1 MKMNRNN
8 WLILSAITC
17 MLLLVSCRTQKN
29 AVSETGKNTGSAVVP
44 VSGKASAGQQSQSVE
59 SYAFLEKV
67 AANRVY
73 AKNIVSD
80 MSFTLKSGNN
90 DITVPGSVHMRRD
103 EVIRLQLFIPLLG
116 TEVGRIEF
124 TPNEVLIIDRM
135 HKEYLRGDYN
145 ALDFLRNNGISFYT
159 LQALF
164 WNELS
169 APGVK
174 TVSQNDFNMFKLG
187 SAVTAT
193 STPVVL
199 EKGNLKYNWT
209 ASNSTGQILMT
220 NVEYVS
226 TGSGASSLMWL
237 YSDFMNIGTKLYPA
251 RQEFQFSTTATKTA
265 KNVKVTI
272 DMSDPKDKDGWET
285 RTQVSSKYKRVD
297 ANVLLSKL
305 LKL

>member
-220 NVEYVS
+220 NVEY
-226 TGSGASSLMWL
+226 
-237 YSDFMNIGTKLYPA
+237 IGTKLYPA

>member
-17 MLLLVSCRTQKN
+17 MLMLVSCRTQKN
-29 AVSETGKNTGSAVVP
+29 AVSETGKNSGSAVVP
-44 VSGKASAGQQSQSVE
+44 VSGKASAGQQSQAVE
-59 SYAFLEKV
+59 SFAFLEKV
-67 AANRVY
+67 TANRVY

-80 MSFTLKSGNN
+80 MSFTLKSGNH

-164 WNELS
+164 WNELA

-174 TVSQNDFNMFKLG
+174 TVSQSDFNKFKLG
-187 SAVTAT
+187 SSVTAT
-193 STPVVL
+193 SIPVVL
-199 EKGNLKYNWT
+199 ENGNLKYNWT

-220 NVEYVS
+220 NVDYVS
-226 TGSGASSLMWL
+226 TGSGASSLMWI
-237 YSDFMNIGTKLYPA
+237 YSDFKNLGTKLYPA
-251 RQEFQFSTTATKTA
+251 RQEFQFSTTATSQA

-272 DMSDPKDKDGWET
+272 DMSDPKDKDGWEP
-285 RTQVSSKYKRVD
+285 RTQVSSKYKKVD

>member
-199 EKGNLKYNWT
+199 EK
-209 ASNSTGQILMT
+209 
-220 NVEYVS
+220 
-226 TGSGASSLMWL
+226 
-237 YSDFMNIGTKLYPA
+237 
-251 RQEFQFSTTATKTA
+251 
-265 KNVKVTI
+265 
-272 DMSDPKDKDGWET
+272 ET
-285 RTQVSSKYKRVD
+285 
-297 ANVLLSKL
+297 
-305 LKL
+305 

>member
-1 MKMNRNN
+1 
-8 WLILSAITC
+8 
-17 MLLLVSCRTQKN
+17 
-29 AVSETGKNTGSAVVP
+29 
-44 VSGKASAGQQSQSVE
+44 
-59 SYAFLEKV
+59 
-67 AANRVY
+67 
-73 AKNIVSD
+73 
-80 MSFTLKSGNN
+80 
-90 DITVPGSVHMRRD
+90 
-103 EVIRLQLFIPLLG
+103 
-116 TEVGRIEF
+116 
-124 TPNEVLIIDRM
+124 
-135 HKEYLRGDYN
+135 
-145 ALDFLRNNGISFYT
+145 
-159 LQALF
+159 
-164 WNELS
+164 
-169 APGVK
+169 
-174 TVSQNDFNMFKLG
+174 MFKLG

-237 YSDFMNIGTKLYPA
+237 YSDFKNIGTKLYPA